1 MERQFGVNDYSIGV
15 DVPLGSKRNATSSIT
30 FRIDD
35 DSVKKLRSEAEGQG
49 ISLNSLVNQILKSFL
64 EWHIFEPKVGMV
76 PIAKPIVEELFTKMS
91 KEQITDIAM
100 RVGKNEVQN
109 AALFMKGG
117 KLDLESFL
125 SWFESRMKNSSIQIN
140 HMYDP
145 NNRTYTY
152 IMKHDICENWSLYFK
167 TILEYI
173 FNEVLGKRVYF
184 NSSNTM
190 LTFKF
195 TE

>member
-15 DVPLGSKRNATSSIT
+15 DVPPGSKRNSTSSIT

-49 ISLNSLVNQILKSFL
+49 VSLNSLVNQILKSFL

-91 KEQITDIAM
+91 EEQITDIAM

-140 HMYDP
+140 HTYDP

-152 IMKHDICENWSLYFK
+152 VMKHDICENWSLYFK

-184 NSSNTM
+184 NTSNTM

-195 TE
+195 TK

>member
-15 DVPLGSKRNATSSIT
+15 DVPLASKRNASSSIT
-30 FRIDD
+30 FRIDE
-35 DSVKKLRSEAEGQG
+35 DSVKKLRSEAEDQG
-49 ISLNSLVNQILKSFL
+49 VSLNSLVNQILKGFL

-117 KLDLESFL
+117 KLNLESFL

-140 HMYDP
+140 HTYDP
-145 NNRTYTY
+145 NDRTYTY

-167 TILEYI
+167 TILDYI

-184 NSSNTM
+184 NISNTM

>member
-1 MERQFGVNDYSIGV
+1 MNDYSVEAGATAEI
-15 DVPLGSKRNATSSIT
+15 KRNATASIT
-30 FRIDD
+30 FRIEE
-35 DSVKKLRSEAEGQG
+35 SNIKKLRSEAEGQG
-49 ISLNSLVNQILKSFL
+49 VSLNSLVNQILKSFL

-76 PIAKPIVEELFTKMS
+76 PIAKPIVQELFTKMS
-91 KEQITDIAM
+91 KEQIADIAM
-100 RVGKNEVQN
+100 RVGKNEVRS
-109 AALFMKGG
+109 AALFMKEG

-140 HMYDP
+140 HAYDP

-152 IMKHDICENWSLYFK
+152 VMKHDICENWSLYFK

-184 NSSNTM
+184 NTSNTM

-195 TE
+195 TK

>member
-1 MERQFGVNDYSIGV
+1 MERQFGVNDYSIGI
-15 DVPLGSKRNATSSIT
+15 DVSLASKRNASSSIT
-30 FRIDD
+30 FRIDE

-49 ISLNSLVNQILKSFL
+49 VSLNSLVNQILKSFL

-76 PIAKPIVEELFTKMS
+76 PIAKPIVQELFTKMS

-117 KLDLESFL
+117 KLNLESFL

-140 HMYDP
+140 HTYDP
-145 NNRTYTY
+145 NDRTYTY

-173 FNEVLGKRVYF
+173 FNEVLEKRVYF
-184 NSSNTM
+184 NTSNTM

-195 TE
+195 TK